1 MELNNSGDSPLKTP
15 KIKPVSPRSKCNT
28 DEIIEDVFEE
38 NNGEKGKLLHKG
50 FRRKSIKE
58 IQDCDTKN
66 KLKDYIN
73 EKKRK
78 LDQSRRVLE
87 LKYEKYKKCND
98 FWNIGTIVLSSLLT
112 FIESTKLIFIDD
124 ESSYIVKNIFDLTPI
139 FFGTIITCSASII
152 KFKKYQE
159 QMEKLNIM
167 IDKCIIMIAKLKNI
181 REEIKLLHDCS
192 EEIQK
197 IKTNYVNNICKEFSD
212 VYQET
217 ERYITNKDYDIYLKI
232 INNSDYN
239 KHIIE
244 NDKIDFYKNYDH
256 KINIEEIIANIDIKK
271 EKCCL

>member
-1 MELNNSGDSPLKTP
+1 MKLDLEKSPLKSP
-15 KIKPVSPRSKCNT
+15 NNVSSPLSNRIEVKIK
-28 DEIIEDVFEE
+28 DEEDDVFEDTIQH
-38 NNGEKGKLLHKG
+38 GEPQIK
-50 FRRKSIKE
+50 RKMSVKE
-58 IQDCDTKN
+58 IQDCNTKN

-78 LDQSRRVLE
+78 IDQSRRILE

-98 FWNIGTIVLSSLLT
+98 RWNIGTIVLSSLLT
-112 FIESTKLIFIDD
+112 FIESTKLIFID
-124 ESSYIVKNIFDLTPI
+124 ENSSYLVKNLFDLTPI
-139 FFGTIITCSASII
+139 FFGTVITCSASVI

-181 REEIKLLHDCS
+181 REEIKLMNDCG

-197 IKTNYVNNICKEFSD
+197 IKNNYMSNICKEFSD

-217 ERYITNKDYDIYLKI
+217 ERYITNEDYDVYLKL
-232 INNSDYN
+232 INDSDFN
-239 KHIIE
+239 KHIME
-244 NDKIDFYKNYDH
+244 YNKTKFYNTKITD
-256 KINIEEIIANIDIKK
+256 INEVISKLQLKK